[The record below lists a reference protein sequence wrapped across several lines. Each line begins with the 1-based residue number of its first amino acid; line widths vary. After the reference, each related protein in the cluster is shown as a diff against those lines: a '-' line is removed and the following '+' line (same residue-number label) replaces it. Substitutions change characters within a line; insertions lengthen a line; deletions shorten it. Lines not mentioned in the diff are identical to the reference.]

1 LQKVLKTILDA
12 DKNGCYQKQA
22 FDCGRKNSL
31 GGLAMTKDEVM
42 KLLVLIESV
51 YSNCSIKDE
60 TVLQW
65 FQLCAEMDYEKILAR
80 LKTHIRK
87 SPFPPRIGEI
97 AVFTYEENHS
107 PATLQ
112 EWMKRGREAMECD
125 RISNKRTS
133 LPHWLAEYSPRKS
146 V

>member
-1 LQKVLKTILDA
+1 
-12 DKNGCYQKQA
+12 
-22 FDCGRKNSL
+22 
-31 GGLAMTKDEVM
+31 MTKDEVM

-65 FQLCAEMDYEKILAR
+65 FQHCAEMDYEKILTR

-87 SPFPPRIGEI
+87 SPFPPAIGEI
-97 AVFTYEENHS
+97 VVFTYEEEHL

-112 EWMKRGREAMECD
+112 EWMKKGRVGMERD
-125 RISNKRTS
+125 RISNKRTA
-133 LPHWLAEYSPRKS
+133 LPLWLNEYSPRKS